1 MYTLDAT
8 AAKQA
13 DQTGKFIKETG
24 KYVGRFIKAEA
35 LSATTGTKG
44 IAFTFEA
51 DDKRTANFSIYTIKS
66 NGDKLYGYQTL
77 MALMACM
84 KLRNIS
90 EPVTGTA
97 TKYDFDQKKD
107 VQYQAPL
114 LMDLMNKPI
123 GVLLQNCEYEK
134 QKDRVP
140 TGEYGWKIEIQG
152 AFEAATELT
161 ATEVLS
167 GKTKPEMLANMVAHL
182 ADRPL
187 KNKGASPSR
196 PASNGSDSYGSGPA
210 FDDDIPFAPLNA
222 RSAWAI

>member
-1 MYTLDAT
+1 MYDLDVN

-24 KYVGRFIKAEA
+24 KFVGKFTKAEA
-35 LSATTGTKG
+35 LSAATGTKG

-51 DDKRTANFSIYTIKS
+51 EDKRTANFSIYTVKS
-66 NGDKLYGYQTL
+66 DGTKLYGYQTL
-77 MALMACM
+77 MALMACL
-84 KLRNIS
+84 KLRKIN
-90 EPVTGTA
+90 EPVMGTA
-97 TKYDFDQKKD
+97 TKYDFDEKKD

-114 LMDLMNKPI
+114 LLDLMNKQI

-161 ATEVLS
+161 ATEILS

-187 KNKGASPSR
+187 KNKAVSSSR
-196 PASNGSDSYGSGPA
+196 PASSGGPSSDM
-210 FDDDIPFAPLNA
+210 DDDIPFLPAA
-222 RSAWAI
+222 FGKAWAI

>member
-1 MYTLDAT
+1 MYTLDVT

-24 KYVGRFIKAEA
+24 KYKGRFTKAEA

-44 IAFTFEA
+44 IAFTFES
-51 DDKRTANFSIYTIKS
+51 DDKQTVNFSIYTMKAD
-66 NGDKLYGYQTL
+66 GEKLFSYQTL
-77 MALMACM
+77 MAIMACM

-90 EPVTGTA
+90 DPVTGTA
-97 TKYDFDQKKD
+97 TRYDFDTKQE

-114 LMDLMNKPI
+114 LLDLMNKPI
-123 GVLLQNCEYEK
+123 GVILQLCEYEK

-161 ATEVLS
+161 ASEILS
-167 GKTKPEMLANMVAHL
+167 GKTKPELLAGMVAHL
-182 ADRPL
+182 TDRPL
-187 KNKGASPSR
+187 KNKKNTK
-196 PASNGSDSYGSGPA
+196 PAATSNGGPSSNM
-210 FDDDIPFAPLNA
+210 DDDIPFLPAA
-222 RSAWAI
+222 FGKAWAV